1 MVEVG
6 GLRWNILVSVGFI
19 FYEHYL
25 VSLGG
30 KIGTVVETL
39 QYTQCITLAIAML
52 EPGCESITFEIS
64 WSRQQCLSNLES
76 QNQDENESQ
85 SRRSKD

>member
-1 MVEVG
+1 MEHFGFGWFYFLWALPAGVVG
-6 GLRWNILVSVGFI
+6 WENRNSGWDF
-19 FYEHYL
+19 
-25 VSLGG
+25 
-30 KIGTVVETL
+30 TVDVDAL
-39 QYTQCITLAIAML
+39 QYTQCITLAIAIL
-52 EPGCESITFEIS
+52 EPGCESITFEIG

>member
-1 MVEVG
+1 MEHFGFGWFYFLWALPGVFGWENRNG
-6 GLRWNILVSVGFI
+6 GWDF
-19 FYEHYL
+19 
-25 VSLGG
+25 
-30 KIGTVVETL
+30 TVDVDAL

-52 EPGCESITFEIS
+52 EPGCESITFEIG